1 MSTWLKKL
9 SICSP
14 KIDRRMNSQQ
24 DLSGTDAILE
34 LVHELN
40 HTMDDAIGEIKEINA
55 RTKLLALNARI
66 EAARAGTSGAAF
78 GVVATEI
85 QNLSAST
92 SGAADLMASKTRDTI
107 TDLVTLIRSSIR
119 GTRLS
124 DLALSNIDLI
134 DRNLYERTCDVR
146 WWATDASV
154 VDALTTQSDQAFA
167 FASQRM
173 GVILDAYTVYYDL
186 VLATRSGKVVAN
198 GRPEQFRSVG
208 QDVSRS
214 DWFTGAMA
222 TRSGTDFAFES
233 AHFSPLVGNHAALVY
248 SAAVRKGGRADGE
261 AIGALGVIFNWEAL
275 AQTIVNNVPIPDAD
289 RARTRCMIVDDQ
301 GQVIADSMGKQLAD
315 TVSPTLLAPLA
326 QNKKGHTR
334 LVINGEDSCLAF
346 AKSAGFETYAT
357 GWNSLIIQP
366 F

>member
-1 MSTWLKKL
+1 
-9 SICSP
+9 
-14 KIDRRMNSQQ
+14 MNSQQ
-24 DLSGTDAILE
+24 DFSGTDAIIE

-40 HTMDDAIGEIKEINA
+40 QTMDDAIGEIKEINA

-107 TDLVTLIRSSIR
+107 NTITDLLAVIRSSIR

-124 DLALSNIDLI
+124 DLAFSNIDLI

-146 WWATDASV
+146 WWATDASI
-154 VDALTTQSDQAFA
+154 VDALTERTDQAFT

-186 VLATRSGKVVAN
+186 VLATRTGQIVAN
-198 GRPEQFRSVG
+198 GRPNSFRSVG
-208 QDVSRS
+208 QDVSRRE
-214 DWFTGAMA
+214 WFTGAMA
-222 TRSGTDFAFES
+222 TRSGDEFAFES
-233 AHFSPLVGNHAALVY
+233 AHLSPVVDNRSVLVY
-248 SAAVRKGGRADGE
+248 SAAVRKGGRSDGE
-261 AIGALGVIFNWEAL
+261 TMGVLGVVFNWEAL
-275 AQTIVNNVPIPDAD
+275 AQTIVTHVPIPESD
-289 RARTRCMIVDDQ
+289 RTKTRCLIVDDH
-301 GQVIADSMGKQLAD
+301 GQVLADSMGKQLAEN
-315 TVSPTLLAPLA
+315 VSPALLKPLA
-326 QNKKGHTR
+326 QSNKGHSR
-334 LVINGEDSCLAF
+334 LVINGEDCCLAY